1 MARTL
6 SEEAARRVRDL
17 AEKAAPHRL
26 TIMDELTKK
35 IRFLRQSFVL
45 HFVKDINKKK
55 DKEHYVATKIEQEK
69 IFRKVKDYIHYEG
82 QASPN
87 KAYDGLNKLEKILDE
102 VQIAVQYLRYIG
114 HTENLDKLLADRNMT
129 ITCRALEATN
139 EVLTDEEVQDN
150 IIKIFDA
157 ANKAQDQICA
167 EVATIK
173 EDIYD
178 ELEESIKYDAKHNK
192 SGLKSNEFDK
202 LTTLEAIRQKS
213 EDAAEKKLD
222 SMKDSIGNTIDS
234 QLNVQAVAQT
244 IAG

>member
-1 MARTL
+1 MDDL
-6 SEEAARRVRDL
+6 S
-17 AEKAAPHRL
+17 
-26 TIMDELTKK
+26 KK
-35 IRFLRQSFVL
+35 MRFLRQSFVL

-55 DKEHYVATKIEQEK
+55 DKEYYVATKIEQEK

-82 QASPN
+82 EASPN
-87 KAYDGLNKLEKILDE
+87 KAYDGLNKLEKLLDE

-114 HTENLDKLLADRNMT
+114 HTDNLDKLLADRNMT
-129 ITCRALEATN
+129 ITCRALESTN
-139 EVLTDEEVQDN
+139 EVLADEEVKDN
-150 IIKIFDA
+150 ITKVFASADKTQA
-157 ANKAQDQICA
+157 QICA
-167 EVATIK
+167 EVNAIK

-178 ELEESIKYDAKHNK
+178 ELEEHIKYDAKHNK
-192 SGLKSNEFDK
+192 SGLKSSEFDR

-234 QLNVQAVAQT
+234 QLNVQTVAQT